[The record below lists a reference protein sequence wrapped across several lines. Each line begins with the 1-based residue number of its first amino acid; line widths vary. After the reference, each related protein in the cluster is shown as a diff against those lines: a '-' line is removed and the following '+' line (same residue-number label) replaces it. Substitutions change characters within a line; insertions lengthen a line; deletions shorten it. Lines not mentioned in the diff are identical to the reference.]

1 MKSLGVEAQMG
12 QAWFDFV
19 PVIIFKTFPSISVK
33 RLQNLTD
40 CGVLLFQIG
49 FPDKDIKR
57 RGIIEVAKRES
68 SQGSICWVPFAVI
81 PLGLI
86 LRL

>member
-12 QAWFDFV
+12 QVWFDIV
-19 PVIIFKTFPSISVK
+19 PVIMFKTLPSISIK

-40 CGVLLFQIG
+40 CGVLFFQIG

-57 RGIIEVAKRES
+57 RGIIEVAKREL
-68 SQGSICWVPFAVI
+68 SQCFNEVS
-81 PLGLI
+81 
-86 LRL
+86 